1 MSSEMSLASKAE
13 VLRDMLV
20 SKGFECIEFVL
31 ERHID
36 GSSKHWYIV
45 DLIDMNESSA
55 GTFTIEGKTAAFL
68 LDSKDIYGIGGSFKE
83 SFNPI
88 DIDACK
94 VLVEALLDE
103 KRTACID
110 DDGDTWLLWR
120 ADGAVPLDG
129 LTWEQLAIE
138 VDLKKEAVEVE

>member
-20 SKGFECIEFVL
+20 LKGFDRIEFVL
-31 ERHID
+31 ERYIN
-36 GSSKHWYIV
+36 GSSKRWYIV
-45 DLIDMNESSA
+45 DLIGMNESSV

-68 LDSKDIYGIGGSFKE
+68 LDSKDIYS
-83 SFNPI
+83 
-88 DIDACK
+88 IDACK
-94 VLVEALLDE
+94 VLAETLLDE
-103 KRTACID
+103 KHTACID
-110 DDGDTWLLWR
+110 VDGDAWLLRR
-120 ADGAVPLDG
+120 ASGAIPLDS

>member
-20 SKGFECIEFVL
+20 SKGFDGIEFVL
-31 ERHID
+31 ERCIN

-45 DLIDMNESSA
+45 DLIDINDSSA

-68 LDSKDIYGIGGSFKE
+68 LNSKDIYR
-83 SFNPI
+83 
-88 DIDACK
+88 IDAYK
-94 VLVEALLDE
+94 VLAEALLDE

-110 DDGDTWLLWR
+110 DGGPWLLWR